1 MDPNLQELFAE
12 PVVGSVELITTYAAK
27 WAAVID
33 DEYQSNSDSMET
45 AMEDW
50 ESEIDE
56 RSHSVNDLQQ
66 DILSGCSDEG
76 VVQKDDVS

>member
-1 MDPNLQELFAE
+1 
-12 PVVGSVELITTYAAK
+12 
-27 WAAVID
+27 
-33 DEYQSNSDSMET
+33 MET

-56 RSHSVNDLQQ
+56 RSQSVNDLQH
-66 DILSGCSDEG
+66 DILLGCFDEG